1 MTAGPAPAGKT
12 AAVVLAGGASV
23 RFGSDKLQVRLAGVP
38 LLQHA
43 VRDLPDDWELIIVG
57 PQRPLPRP
65 ARFVREDPP
74 GGGPGAGLVAGARAA
89 LSAGATMIAT
99 MPGDAPYGGTA
110 VRQLAATL
118 AAAPEPVVA
127 VVGTDAAGVDQP
139 LQVAAR
145 GPALRRLAGRTGVHN
160 ISARK
165 LLGELGAVG
174 EVVRLQ
180 LPPMLTADIDR
191 PADLTA
197 LQDQL
202 AQDQLAQ
209 DQLRQDQT

>member
-1 MTAGPAPAGKT
+1 M
-12 AAVVLAGGASV
+12 VVLAGGASV
-23 RFGSDKLQVRLAGVP
+23 RFGSDKLEARLDGVP

-57 PQRPLPRP
+57 PQRPLPRA

-74 GGGPGAGLVAGARAA
+74 DGGPGAGLVAGARAA
-89 LSAGATMIAT
+89 LAAGSTVIAT
-99 MPGDAPYGGTA
+99 MPGDAPHGSAA
-110 VRQLAATL
+110 VRLLAETL
-118 AAAPEPVVA
+118 ASAPDSVVA
-127 VVGTDAAGVDQP
+127 VVGTDASGVDQP

-145 GPALRRLAGRTGVHN
+145 GPALQRLAGRAGVHN

-165 LLGELGAVG
+165 LLDDLAAAG
-174 EVVRLQ
+174 EVVRLE
-180 LPPMLTADIDR
+180 LPPMLTVDIDR

-202 AQDQLAQ
+202 SQ
-209 DQLRQDQT
+209 DQLRQDQLRQDRK